1 MKKLI
6 ILALTA
12 LLLTG
17 CTVVRIDTSNI
28 DNIVAVVL
36 SKDNNLYNR
45 VGKGYKYYI
54 PRGVSYID
62 TNDLNEKLYSEGNYY
77 YLYIDAI
84 SYFYEK
90 ELDYEENKDAF
101 YSSKIDTNNKEGYLE
116 INKIDD
122 LYFVEFMYN
131 FAKIEAY
138 VPFNSIETVV
148 LNSTYILST
157 VKFNHNVI
165 ELMLDSNY
173 FSSREEVF
181 DIFSAKEKIDT
192 SAVRQWLEYDDT
204 DETIGE

>member
-1 MKKLI
+1 MKKLV

-62 TNDLNEKLYSEGNYY
+62 TSDLNEKLYSEGNYY

-84 SYFYEK
+84 SYFHNKKLEYKENEK
-90 ELDYEENKDAF
+90 AY
-101 YSSKIDTNNKEGYLE
+101 YSKKINMNDKEGYLE
-116 INKIDD
+116 INKIDN
-122 LYFVEFMYN
+122 LYLIEFMYN
-131 FAKIEAY
+131 FSKIEAL
-138 VPFNSIETVV
+138 VPKQSIETVV
-148 LNSTYILST
+148 LNATYILST

-165 ELMLDSNY
+165 ELMLDENY
-173 FSSREEVF
+173 FTSREEVY

-192 SAVRQWLEYDDT
+192 SSIRQWLEYE
-204 DETIGE
+204 ETEEE